1 VEISNLFIQIL
12 VAICTLGCVATIGL
26 LAWSGMRSQLEVEE
40 RMQREVAIREEMER
54 ELHRDRLLEVEVEKL
69 FHR

>member
-1 VEISNLFIQIL
+1 
-12 VAICTLGCVATIGL
+12 
-26 LAWSGMRSQLEVEE
+26 MRSEREVED

-69 FHR
+69 FRS